1 MAQIND
7 IVNELNT
14 IATAFTSV
22 ETFIFDEIGAINE
35 DRLKSYPAIL
45 VDSRNIDINVVSF
58 GRSNLPH
65 KVDYTFRIF
74 FLDTYQV
81 SQQKTTTRQTKYAA
95 METIANQYLAE
106 VKRRTESL
114 DKYFFLKSSSV
125 SNGFVVDKV
134 HNDDLV
140 QLVYSVTFQAD
151 NDCQTGTFTYA

>member
-7 IVNELNT
+7 VIDELNT
-14 IATAFTSV
+14 IATAFGK
-22 ETFIFDEIGAINE
+22 TFIFDEIGYINE
-35 DRLKSYPAIL
+35 EKNKTYPAIL
-45 VDSRNIDINVVSF
+45 VDSRNIDINVLTF
-58 GRSNLPH
+58 NRSNLPQN
-65 KVDYTFRIF
+65 VDYTLRMF
-74 FLDTYQV
+74 FLDTYFQ

-114 DKYFFLKSSSV
+114 AKGFHLRSSTV

-140 QLVYSVTFQAD
+140 QLVYSVTFRAD